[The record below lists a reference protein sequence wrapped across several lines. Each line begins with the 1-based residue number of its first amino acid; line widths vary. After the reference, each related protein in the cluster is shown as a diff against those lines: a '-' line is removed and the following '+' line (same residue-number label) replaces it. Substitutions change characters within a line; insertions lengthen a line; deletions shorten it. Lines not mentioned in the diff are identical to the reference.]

1 MCANSD
7 EPSQPNFCSTIPRM
21 AKAELPSVVFQLVSH
36 QMLTSDVVEIDGRK
50 FPVRRTSAQHLRTVT
65 FSIDN
70 HEYTAI
76 EQNPDKPSR
85 WGQLARA
92 GHKVVQFKNQA
103 SNRFV
108 AVSVDG
114 EVKTYAHE

>member
-1 MCANSD
+1 MLAAN
-7 EPSQPNFCSTIPRM
+7 T
-21 AKAELPSVVFQLVSH
+21 
-36 QMLTSDVVEIDGRK
+36 VEMDGQK
-50 FPVRRTSAQHLRTVT
+50 FPVRRTSAQHLETVT
-65 FSIDN
+65 FTVDG

-92 GHKVVQFKNQA
+92 GHKVIQFKDQVT
-103 SNRFV
+103 NRFL

-114 EVKTYAHE
+114 EVKEYGRHRS